1 MTQKFDEIMR
11 ALRADSYAPIYVL
24 CGDEPYY
31 SDQVYDFIA
40 ANALDEMAREFDQQ
54 VLYGR
59 DLQGADISPVIG
71 AARGFAMM
79 GGRKVI
85 IVREAQVIKKWDAL
99 SAYLDNIM
107 PQTVLVICYN
117 GKPDKRQGLW
127 KKAAE
132 HPQVVWL
139 QSDKL
144 RDYEVER
151 WINAYI
157 VDFNKAQADKGKSS
171 VTIDPKVAPLLAD
184 HIGTDLSAI
193 VGALKKL
200 IDGRPEG
207 VSTIDAALVE
217 RNIGISKDYNIME
230 LQAALIRGDI
240 AKANR
245 IAQYFA
251 GSKDHPMI
259 RELAPLF
266 TFFSNLLMYHYLPDK
281 SQANV
286 AKELGINP
294 YFVKDYT
301 AAARRYPAGK
311 TFLIIGYLRETDAR
325 LKGINNP
332 SAKDAD
338 LWKELR
344 CAPWTRSQQAD
355 CAGNQP
361 PPAVRRAY
369 VRQTPD
375 TAPGTHPFRLVT
387 LPPLSDKSY

>member
-1 MTQKFDEIMR
+1 MVKKYEDIMR
-11 ALRADSYAPIYVL
+11 ALRAGTYAPIYIL
-24 CGDEPYY
+24 CGEEPYY
-31 SDQVYDFIA
+31 TDQVYEFIA
-40 ANALDEMAREFDQQ
+40 SNALDDMAREFDQQ

-59 DLQGADISPVIG
+59 DLQGADISPIIG

-85 IVREAQVIKKWDAL
+85 IVREAQAIKKWDSL
-99 SAYLDNIM
+99 GAYLDNMM

-127 KKAAE
+127 KKVSE
-132 HPQVVWL
+132 HPDVVWL

-157 VDFNKAQADKGKSS
+157 AERNSQLSS
-171 VTIDPKVAPLLAD
+171 LNIQLKIDPRVAPLLAD
-184 HIGTDLSAI
+184 YIGTDLSAI
-193 VGALKKL
+193 VGALQKL

-207 VSTIDAALVE
+207 VNTIDTALVE

-240 AKANR
+240 VKANR
-245 IAQYFA
+245 ITQYFA

-259 RELAPLF
+259 REMAPLY
-266 TFFSNLLMYHYLPDK
+266 TFFSNLLMYHYMPDK
-281 SQANV
+281 SQAIV
-286 AKELGINP
+286 ARELGINP
-294 YFVKDYT
+294 YFVKDYAT
-301 AAARRYPAGK
+301 AAKRYPAGK

-338 LWKELR
+338 LWKELIYR
-344 CAPWTRSQQAD
+344 IM
-355 CAGNQP
+355 
-361 PPAVRRAY
+361 
-369 VRQTPD
+369 
-375 TAPGTHPFRLVT
+375 H
-387 LPPLSDKSY
+387 

>member
-1 MTQKFDEIMR
+1 MVKKYEDIMR
-11 ALRADSYAPIYVL
+11 ALRAGTYAPIYIL
-24 CGDEPYY
+24 CGEEPYY
-31 SDQVYDFIA
+31 TDQVYEFIA
-40 ANALDEMAREFDQQ
+40 SNALDDMAREFDQQ

-59 DLQGADISPVIG
+59 DLQGADISPIIG

-85 IVREAQVIKKWDAL
+85 IVREAQAIKKWDSL
-99 SAYLDNIM
+99 GVYLDNMM

-127 KKAAE
+127 KKVSE
-132 HPQVVWL
+132 HPDVVWL

-157 VDFNKAQADKGKSS
+157 AERNSQLSS
-171 VTIDPKVAPLLAD
+171 LNIQLKIDPRVAPLLAD
-184 HIGTDLSAI
+184 YIGTDLSAI
-193 VGALKKL
+193 VGALQKL

-207 VSTIDAALVE
+207 VNTIDTALVE

-240 AKANR
+240 VKANR
-245 IAQYFA
+245 ITQYFA

-259 RELAPLF
+259 REMAPLY
-266 TFFSNLLMYHYLPDK
+266 TFFSNLLMYHYMPDK
-281 SQANV
+281 SQAIV
-286 AKELGINP
+286 ARELGINP
-294 YFVKDYT
+294 YFVKDYAT
-301 AAARRYPAGK
+301 AAKRYPAGK

-338 LWKELR
+338 LWKELIYR
-344 CAPWTRSQQAD
+344 IM
-355 CAGNQP
+355 
-361 PPAVRRAY
+361 
-369 VRQTPD
+369 
-375 TAPGTHPFRLVT
+375 H
-387 LPPLSDKSY
+387 